1 MNADLLDNI
10 VPNPESQTTGSI
22 SFFIQ
27 EMCFS
32 PIPCNSHYYIFDP
45 HNRDN
50 LGQSNENGYSI
61 TMKHILN
68 FITTKNLIN
77 NQLQHVYGNKLI
89 FFPEVERSTKRSA
102 IRKLRCS

>member
-10 VPNPESQTTGSI
+10 VPNSESQTAGSI

-61 TMKHILN
+61 LLQFITIEHALN
-68 FITTKNLIN
+68 FITKTHLMKSFIYHVN
-77 NQLQHVYGNKLI
+77 NGHIQML
-89 FFPEVERSTKRSA
+89 
-102 IRKLRCS
+102 C